1 MLLLEFVTHL
11 LQSCIEEEEED
22 DDVGN
27 LKEMLP
33 DDQSLVQPHQDPFH
47 PPDSSPTQE
56 YESPSVDPHR
66 VTLKHMGQSRCSVG
80 VSSVVLRV
88 LGFLVDA
95 DTGNK
100 VQTQGPPAS
109 AVFANKVRTL
119 TWLGSP

>member
-1 MLLLEFVTHL
+1 MTHL

-33 DDQSLVQPHQDPFH
+33 DDRSLVQPHQDPFH

>member
-33 DDQSLVQPHQDPFH
+33 DDQSVVQPDQAPFH
-47 PPDSSPTQE
+47 PPDSLPTQE
-56 YESPSVDPHR
+56 CEGPSVDLHG
-66 VTLKHMGQSRCSVG
+66 VTLKHMGQSRCPMG

-100 VQTQGPPAS
+100 VNRHRDPG
-109 AVFANKVRTL
+109 F
-119 TWLGSP
+119 

>member
-1 MLLLEFVTHL
+1 MLLLEFVTHI
-11 LQSCIEEEEED
+11 LQSRIEEEEED

-33 DDQSLVQPHQDPFH
+33 DDQSLVQPDQAPFH

-56 YESPSVDPHR
+56 YDSPSVDPHR
-66 VTLKHMGQSRCSVG
+66 VTLKHMGQSQYPVG

-88 LGFLVDA
+88 LGFLVDT

-100 VQTQGPPAS
+100 VQIQGP
-109 AVFANKVRTL
+109 
-119 TWLGSP
+119 WLLQSLQRKQEPLL